1 MTREGA
7 IEAINLLVPEE
18 ERRKRIIE
26 NLVIIPQRIWYKVQL
41 GDAEVQIHCS
51 KASNGSSVSFFA
63 LFWEDAVEKI
73 TIL

>member
-7 IEAINLLVPEE
+7 IEAINLLVPEK

-51 KASNGSSVSFFA
+51 KASILA
-63 LFWEDAVEKI
+63 PMWELIKKSGM
-73 TIL
+73 